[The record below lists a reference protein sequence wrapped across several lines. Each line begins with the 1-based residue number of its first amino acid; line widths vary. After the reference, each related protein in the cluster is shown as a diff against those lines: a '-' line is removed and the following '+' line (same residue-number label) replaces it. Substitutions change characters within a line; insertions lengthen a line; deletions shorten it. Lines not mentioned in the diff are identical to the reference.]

1 MTNTFLDAK
10 IDAEKRIFLEAKMI
24 ALRAVDVKTNFKDV
38 CAKAFGGEVILISR
52 PKNQNVVLLSEAE
65 YNELSRSAYIAKL
78 ERSAEEIKQ
87 GRTVTKTLEEL
98 RAMEHMS
105 KEEAMALFEKFKGS
119 LQVPADFD
127 AKKEFLE
134 YLDEKYGA

>member
-1 MTNTFLDAK
+1 MT
-10 IDAEKRIFLEAKMI
+10 
-24 ALRAVDVKTNFKDV
+24 RA
-38 CAKAFGGEVILISR
+38 
-52 PKNQNVVLLSEAE
+52 VVLLSEAE

-78 ERSAEEIKQ
+78 ERSIEETKQ
-87 GRTVTKTLEEL
+87 GRTITKTLEEL

-105 KEEAMALFEKFKGS
+105 KEEAMELFEKFKGS